1 MISFT
6 GATSSLRVGYYRSRR
21 HALIQIRGKSFRTA
35 PRKSFRTFTTDV
47 KTMSE
52 FFPDETT
59 TIVPLF
65 LKIIFDKFGDLIFK
79 NYFELFLTIRET
91 KFSFSL
97 SRKIFEKLR
106 E

>member
-6 GATSSLRVGYYRSRR
+6 GATSSLRVGYRSRR

-47 KTMSE
+47 KTTSE
-52 FFPDETT
+52 FFPDET

-97 SRKIFEKLR
+97 SQKIFEKLR